1 MVQITQF
8 LRPTVQLQSTSTLP
22 LLNQLFGQHSGLFT
36 QFGPEHNFKTFMR
49 WARKSPHLM
58 GFLNII
64 ATDMLSDNISF
75 RPVKEGQSGRNR
87 VLKAEEFW
95 KVNQGLE
102 IAEETLY
109 DLLITGVGFN
119 WIGLQDEVQVKE
131 FCDELAPLGQKYKQI
146 ETKADQLYEQ
156 LTKGEISSLA
166 KKLRHLPSTTVD
178 IKTNK
183 YEITGYT
190 QKVGLD
196 DKHFKLNEVIMFKL
210 LPLDGKPYPFAPME
224 AILSEVYLLWLITQN
239 NVSFFENGG
248 HPDKVFTLP
257 KEIAG
262 SKNHQ
267 YLIDTLTKYKKI
279 QNKHGNLVFT
289 GELDIKDLQKIE
301 SQMENKDLGLYI
313 VGVLA
318 MMYGVPVGRI
328 PFLVGKAASKGDA
341 GGLADS
347 GYWRKMSVWQAKF
360 ENAYNT
366 SLFNQFFGVNIKFAR
381 GYKQDEVRETQNDLN
396 KTSVAEQRIK
406 LGLWTPERAGDYLG
420 IDPEDIKKAQ
430 AEKEKR
436 MDEMLK
442 TGMQN
447 QLGDN
452 NGNVQNEEDKRVVDK
467 KRQDTQFANQQG
479 GKPIN
484 S

>member
-1 MVQITQF
+1 M
-8 LRPTVQLQSTSTLP
+8 QSTSTLP
-22 LLNQLFGQHSGLFT
+22 LLNQLFGQYTGLFT

-49 WARKSPHLM
+49 WARRSPHLI

-64 ATDMLSDNISF
+64 ATDMLSDKITFSAMN
-75 RPVKEGQSGRNR
+75 EGQSGRNR
-87 VLKAEEFW
+87 IKKAQEFW
-95 KVNQGLE
+95 SVNRGIE
-102 IAEETLY
+102 VAEETLY
-109 DLLITGVGFN
+109 DMLITGVGFN
-119 WIGLQDEVQVKE
+119 WIGLQDPVKVKE
-131 FCDELAPLGQKYKQI
+131 ICNELALEYKEKGIEIKAEQI
-146 ETKADQLYEQ
+146 YEQ
-156 LTKGEISSLA
+156 LSNGEISSLA

-190 QKVGLD
+190 QKVGLNE
-196 DKHFKLNEVIMFKL
+196 KHFDLKEVIMFKL
-210 LPLDGKPYPFAPME
+210 MPLDGKPYPFPPME

-248 HPDKVFTLP
+248 HPDKVFILP

-289 GELDIKDLQKIE
+289 GDMKIEDLQKVE
-301 SQMENKDLGLYI
+301 SQMEHKELGLYI

-318 MMYGVPVGRI
+318 MMYGIPSGRI
-328 PFLVGKAASKGDA
+328 PFLIGKAASKGDA

-347 GYWRKMSVWQAKF
+347 GYWRKISVWQSKF
-360 ENAYNT
+360 EDAYN
-366 SLFNQFFGVNIKFAR
+366 SALFNPFFGVNIKFSR

-406 LGLWTPERAGDYLG
+406 LGLWTAERAGEYLG

-436 MDEMLK
+436 MDEFMK
-442 TGMQN
+442 SGMQN
-447 QLGDN
+447 QMGDN
-452 NGNVQNEEDKRVVDK
+452 QGNTMHEEDKRVVDK
-467 KRQDTQFANQQG
+467 RRQETQFANQQG

-484 S
+484 T